1 MDPKLWGQGLGVPTY
16 SIKRTALT
24 KYCVFFFHYHFHL
37 QIEIRLRANSCSLI
51 WVKTHTTCMV
61 GYILLYV
68 FVKGEFFFRERGL
81 RLWRE
86 RKEEGG
92 REGENTNVCV

>member
-1 MDPKLWGQGLGVPTY
+1 MGTGSGRAYLFYKKDCSYKILCFLFSLPFQ
-16 SIKRTALT
+16 A
-24 KYCVFFFHYHFHL
+24 L

-92 REGENTNVCV
+92 REGEYMNVCV